1 MAVFREFVGLLYPK
15 VIFFLKY
22 EFENKKIK
30 NYISI
35 WGTYHR
41 VTKQLKVTFLDSRAS
56 SLQLFSDI
64 QLLFLFIDVK
74 FSLCSDFGRK
84 VRNFCFI
91 LTGFGELRG
100 SQAPSPPRRE
110 KYYAPSPH
118 RTRARFRCRQA
129 ATISLLVFESYFNV
143 KNKATVSLKEDCFYC
158 KMNNTPLLLIF
169 HLINSLWRD
178 NFLFV
183 VETIRVRVTTYVCVS
198 SSWNR

>member
-1 MAVFREFVGLLYPK
+1 MIFIKRLLFFDSWYYQLGRSIRFLCNVFFK
-15 VIFFLKY
+15 SAFQI
-22 EFENKKIK
+22 KKMF
-30 NYISI
+30 
-35 WGTYHR
+35 
-41 VTKQLKVTFLDSRAS
+41 KVTSLDSRAS
-56 SLQLFSDI
+56 SLKLFSDI

-129 ATISLLVFESYFNV
+129 ATISLLVFETCFNA
-143 KNKATVSLKEDCFYC
+143 KN
-158 KMNNTPLLLIF
+158 
-169 HLINSLWRD
+169 
-178 NFLFV
+178 
-183 VETIRVRVTTYVCVS
+183 
-198 SSWNR
+198 